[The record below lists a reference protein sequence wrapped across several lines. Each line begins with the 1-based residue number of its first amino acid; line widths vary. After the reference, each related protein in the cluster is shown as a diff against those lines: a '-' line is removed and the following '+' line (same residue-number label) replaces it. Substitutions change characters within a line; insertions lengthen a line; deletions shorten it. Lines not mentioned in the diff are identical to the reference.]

1 MVVVLVRRRR
11 SYGSDGGSSAVSAVM
26 VGGGGSVGAV
36 VSGAVT
42 QQGEA
47 RCAEHVPRDSVHLRY
62 SASGLRF

>member
-1 MVVVLVRRRR
+1 MVVVVVRRRR
-11 SYGSDGGSSAVSAVM
+11 SYGSDGGSSAVM

-47 RCAEHVPRDSVHLRY
+47 RCVEHVPRDSVHLRY